1 MKKFLFKA
9 LLLVLITAPATAQT
23 RLHFEIVDGKNN
35 RRVLQTTATDTV
47 DADGVRVTQSY
58 TAPQK
63 DRPETWSF
71 TVTNN
76 SSSQRWF
83 YLNWETP
90 WNFAQDKER
99 LRYWGGKGAP
109 VGGTAL
115 LQTPSTNAALN
126 ASMLQAIYDDK
137 NGLALALPPDEIV
150 SQFEQSLRSEP
161 NNAWRLRLQIPL
173 VLDAGQSDT
182 FPIEV
187 YRFTPRYGFLDAL
200 QKYYAAHPAAFNARN
215 DIDPRA
221 GGVSGSRP
229 WTALAVGKPLLAFE
243 ETRRFGGD
251 WEWFYAQFRRTG
263 DIYTRDKFW
272 DYKPAR
278 PFNKYR
284 DLESARVFRET
295 RHRNLESIDA
305 TGAAAAFYVPAFLY
319 AEEQLAQ
326 QEYSGAIIRKPD
338 GTFARHY
345 KTPWVTYSDNEILM
359 YPWGNKFAAQ
369 SMEDARQLVEEN
381 NVPAFGYDIMAGGVP
396 FRGEGLDK
404 SPRRAFDANGVYV
417 DSAVAIAKMA
427 DFTRS
432 LENKGRKVGLV
443 GNATNESRPFLVAR
457 SDSLMFEQPPYYYAE
472 ELDALRYAAGH
483 KLITF
488 WIGWKLPDLLKWEEM
503 TPAELRAAYQGAADY
518 TGLAAYRYGA
528 YPSATWHYGVPEIV
542 RMSAQLKEVISQG
555 WQAVPA
561 VRAASGEL
569 PSHIW
574 PARYGN
580 DLGSYITLG
589 NAHKTP
595 WRGQIIID
603 NDYLG
608 DSNYLF
614 LDLAGKPLQQTVRG
628 RTTVLD
634 VTIPS
639 HETLVLRAVAAV
651 PTTASGEASL
661 NWKDD
666 GATGVLNIA
675 GPLPVIK
682 TLAPR
687 AGWAQSGANGQNRQ
701 FKSLFLESP
710 AQEIRDFPFFDVANT
725 AQIVI
730 SQNPSEEE
738 LWAAQRLQDYFRFWG
753 QEGMQPARE
762 IELPIVRD
770 AAKATVGKP
779 QIIIGGA
786 AGIRREGNKLTVGG
800 KTHRKAMLKL
810 LSVLDSR
817 YFYTGTLPTTG
828 RDAESLKKAGLAG
841 KTLEP

>member
-1 MKKFLFKA
+1 MKKFLFKTLL
-9 LLLVLITAPATAQT
+9 LLLVAVPATAQT
-23 RLHFEIVDGKNN
+23 TLNFEIVDGKNN
-35 RRVLQTTATDTV
+35 RRVLQTADNAAS
-47 DADGVRVTQSY
+47 ADGIRVTRSY
-58 TAPQK
+58 TAAQK
-63 DRPETWSF
+63 DRPETWRF

-90 WNFAQDKER
+90 WNAAQGKER

-109 VGGTAL
+109 VTGAAL
-115 LQTPSTNAALN
+115 QQTPSTNAGLN

-150 SQFEQSLRSEP
+150 SQFEQSLRP
-161 NNAWRLRLQIPL
+161 DQNNTLRLRLQVPL
-173 VLDAGQSDT
+173 VLDVGQSDT

-200 QKYYAAHPAAFNARN
+200 QKYHAAHPAAFNARAN
-215 DIDPRA
+215 IDPRA

-272 DYKPAR
+272 DYTPAR

-284 DLESARVFRET
+284 SLESAQVFRDT
-295 RHRNLESIDA
+295 RHRNLESINA
-305 TGAAAAFYVPAFLY
+305 AGAVPAFYVPAFLY

-326 QEYSGAIIRKPD
+326 QEYSGSIIRKPD

-359 YPWGNKFAAQ
+359 YPWGNKFAQQ

-381 NVPAFGYDIMAGGVP
+381 NVPAFGYDIMAGGVQ

-417 DSAVAIAKMA
+417 DSAVGIAKIA
-427 DFTRS
+427 DFTRN

-472 ELDALRYAAGH
+472 ELTALRYAAGH
-483 KLITF
+483 KVMTF

-503 TPAELRAAYQGAADY
+503 TPEQLRVAYRGAADY
-518 TGLAAYRYGA
+518 TRLAAYRYGG
-528 YPSATWHYGVPEIV
+528 YPSATWHNGVPEIV
-542 RMSAQLKEVISQG
+542 RMSAQLKEVILQG

-574 PARYGN
+574 PARYGS
-580 DLGSYITLG
+580 DLGSYLTLG
-589 NAHKTP
+589 NAEKTP
-595 WRGQIIID
+595 WSGQVAVD

-608 DSNYLF
+608 ASNYLF
-614 LDLAGKPLQQTVRG
+614 VDLAGKPLQQTVRG
-628 RTTVLD
+628 RTTVVN
-634 VTIPS
+634 VTIPA

-651 PTTASGEASL
+651 SATASGEASL

-666 GATGVLNIA
+666 GASGVLSIA
-675 GPLPVIK
+675 GALPVTR

-687 AGWAQSGANGQNRQ
+687 SGWGQPVANGQNRQ

-710 AQEIRDFPFFDVANT
+710 AQEVREFPFFDAAST
-725 AQIVI
+725 AQIVV
-730 SQNPSEEE
+730 SQNPSAEE

-762 IELPIVRD
+762 IELPIVRG
-770 AAKATVGKP
+770 AEKAVEGKP

-786 AGIRREGNKLTVGG
+786 SGIRREGNTLRVGG
-800 KTHRKAMLKL
+800 KSPREAMLKL
-810 LSVLDSR
+810 LSVLDVR
-817 YFYTGTLPTTG
+817 YFYTGKLPTTG
-828 RDAESLKKAGLAG
+828 RDAESLKKAELAG